1 MTVIGLLLEI
11 QADPLEV
18 GDGGGGVRGRG
29 GKWKGIMNGEEE

>member
-18 GDGGGGVRGRG
+18 GDEGGKGER
-29 GKWKGIMNGEEE
+29 GKWKGRMHGEEE

>member
-18 GDGGGGVRGRG
+18 GDGGGGGKGERGEVEG
-29 GKWKGIMNGEEE
+29 

>member
-18 GDGGGGVRGRG
+18 GEGVGVRGRG
-29 GKWKGIMNGEEE
+29 GEGERGEVEG

>member
-18 GDGGGGVRGRG
+18 GDGGGGQGKGERGEVEG
-29 GKWKGIMNGEEE
+29 